1 MSVLINE
8 MYGKFTQI
16 PNIMITDTSIKHSA
30 FRQYCYLMGKPSG
43 WIVRNKDISNMIGIS
58 QDTIAKNFKILINM
72 GWIKRTPIKNEKGK
86 FSGGFN
92 YHLFVVPTES
102 GKSLDLG
109 LSESDILNC
118 LNNTHVSYEE
128 KIEKLTSFL
137 LHKQYKNDKRKD
149 REEEHSSQEQEEID
163 FSMK

>member
-43 WIVRNKDISNMIGIS
+43 WTVRNKDISNMLGIS
-58 QDTIAKNFKILINM
+58 QDSIAKNFKILINM

-102 GKSLDLG
+102 GKSLDSG
-109 LSESDILNC
+109 LSESDIINC
-118 LNNTHVSYEE
+118 LNNTYGTYEE
-128 KIEKLTSFL
+128 KLEKIKNFL
-137 LHKQYKNDKRKD
+137 LNKQYMNDKMQI
-149 REEEHSSQEQEEID
+149 REEELSLQEQEEIE
-163 FSMK
+163 F